1 MIYTYKELKEQ
12 GLSAYN
18 IKRMLEEGFLYKLD
32 KGLYSDSEEF
42 DQMEYIARKYPN
54 AILTGESAFYV
65 WNLTDEIPDNFH
77 FASSHNSLKIKDENI
92 SQKFMSQKFLKLGV
106 VQIKENNAS
115 INIFDKERMLI
126 ELIRDKKKYPYSLY
140 KEIIHNYRDIAD
152 EIDTYKL
159 NEYLKSFHN
168 GDKIMNTIMDEVF

>member
-18 IKRMLEEGFLYKLD
+18 IRRMIEEGFLYKID
-32 KGLYSDSEEF
+32 KGLYSDSEVF
-42 DQMEYIARKYPN
+42 DPMEYITRKYPD
-54 AILTGESAFYV
+54 AILTGESAFYI

-77 FASSHNSLKIKDENI
+77 FATSHNSLKIEDKNI
-92 SQKFMSQKFLKLGV
+92 EQKFVSNKFLKLGV
-106 VQIKENNAS
+106 VQIKDNNAI
-115 INIFDKERMLI
+115 INVYDKERMLI

-140 KEIIHNYRDIAD
+140 KEIIHNYREIAD

-159 NEYLKSFHN
+159 NDYLKLFHN
-168 GDKIMNTIMDEVF
+168 GDKIMSIIMDEVF